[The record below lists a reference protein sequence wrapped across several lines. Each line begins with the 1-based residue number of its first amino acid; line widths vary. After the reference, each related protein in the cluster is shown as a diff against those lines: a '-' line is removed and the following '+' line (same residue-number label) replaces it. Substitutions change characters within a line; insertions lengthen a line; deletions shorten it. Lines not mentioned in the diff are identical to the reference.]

1 MNQTFVEPIDA
12 VNGKKFFYNDMG
24 EIFPYLFESFYRI
37 RLLRNNAD
45 HLRLRQNV
53 EADLLRMLE
62 SDLFGARLTS
72 LKEPWF
78 MLQQICLDETFAGIQ
93 YERASLES

>member
-1 MNQTFVEPIDA
+1 MRHS
-12 VNGKKFFYNDMG
+12 
-24 EIFPYLFESFYRI
+24 FPYFFEAFTRI
-37 RLLRNNAD
+37 RLLRHNAD

-53 EADLLRMLE
+53 EAELAEMLD
-62 SDLFGARLTS
+62 SDLFGTRLTM

-78 MLQQICLDETFAGIQ
+78 MRQQICLDEAFAAIQ